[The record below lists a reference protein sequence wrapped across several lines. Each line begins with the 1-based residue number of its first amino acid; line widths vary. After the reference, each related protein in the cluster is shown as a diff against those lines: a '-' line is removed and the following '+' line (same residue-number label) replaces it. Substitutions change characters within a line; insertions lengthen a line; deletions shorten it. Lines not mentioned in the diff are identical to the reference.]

1 MLPRR
6 LLTMA
11 LLLIAGL
18 LPPSQ
23 AQSTTALLLTDAEQA
38 GLSTAVVLA
47 TVGTQRVGFNEDL
60 RTTVTRTSLEVVEVL
75 YGAAPSVLDIE
86 QIGGRL
92 GDRIVSLPGDAKLRT
107 GEACVLFLF
116 KNKQGWYLT
125 ALQQSKY
132 SLSDGEGGV
141 PMLSRKLGDGIVRRD
156 NRGNLVPPS
165 EDARRSS
172 SSLEEFRLLLRALS
186 QPGQKTQ

>member
-1 MLPRR
+1 MLRRR
-6 LLTMA
+6 LLTMVLFSITA
-11 LLLIAGL
+11 LLL
-18 LPPSQ
+18 PSH

-38 GLSTAVVLA
+38 GLSTAVIVA
-47 TVGTQRVGFNEDL
+47 SVGAQRVEFNEDL
-60 RTTVTRTSLEVVEVL
+60 RTTVTRTRLDVVEVL
-75 YGAAPSVLDIE
+75 YGVAPSVLDIE

-107 GEACVLFLF
+107 GEVCVLFLF

-141 PMLSRKLGDGIVRRD
+141 PMLSRELGDGIVRRD
-156 NRGNLVPPS
+156 NKGNLVSPS

-172 SSLEEFRLLLRALS
+172 SSLEEFRLLLRAVS
-186 QPGQKTQ
+186 QPGKKTQ